1 MAGVVAADAEMAGD
15 VPTEEKNRHGAA
27 RYLGTMVT
35 VPAVLSMV
43 TVN

>member
-1 MAGVVAADAEMAGD
+1 MAVAFDAAAEMAGD
-15 VPTEEKNRHGAA
+15 VPTEERTGAER
-27 RYLGTMVT
+27 RYLGAMVT

>member
-1 MAGVVAADAEMAGD
+1 MAEEVAA
-15 VPTEEKNRHGAA
+15 EEDGRRDHERTRETP
-27 RYLGTMVT
+27 RYLGAMVT

>member
-1 MAGVVAADAEMAGD
+1 MAGAFDTDAEMAGD
-15 VPTEEKNRHGAA
+15 VPTEKGTGAER
-27 RYLGTMVT
+27 RYLGAMVT

>member
-1 MAGVVAADAEMAGD
+1 MAVAFDADAEMAGD
-15 VPTEEKNRHGAA
+15 VPAEEGNRRGAA
-27 RYLGTMVT
+27 RYLGAMVT